1 MGITN
6 QNMIKPHTKARLY
19 INVPLNDGKIITLA
33 SDQMHYLLHVL
44 RLGVGAPIAVFNGVD
59 GEYLATII
67 EAVKKRCS
75 ISIKVRLRPQI
86 QCRDLWLL
94 FAPIKKARQ
103 DFIAQ
108 KASELGVRV
117 IWPVKTEFCQVS
129 RVNDERLVANAIE
142 AAEQTKRLDIA
153 EVKPFSNLLDALREI
168 ENDRLLIWCDE
179 ASAGDPA
186 LNISTALAAAPLHEK
201 AAVLIGPEGGF
212 SESERTHLQ
221 SRVNCLKISL
231 GPRILRAD
239 TAVISA
245 LSCYQSICG
254 DWQN

>member
-1 MGITN
+1 
-6 QNMIKPHTKARLY
+6 MIKPHTKARLF
-19 INVPLNDGKIITLA
+19 INVPLKDGKIITLA
-33 SDQMHYLLHVL
+33 SHQMHYLLHVL

-59 GEYLATII
+59 GEYLATIS

-75 ISIKVRLRPQI
+75 VSIKLRLRPQI
-86 QCRDLWLL
+86 HCRDLWLL
-94 FAPIKKARQ
+94 FAPVKKARL

-117 IWPVKTEFCQVS
+117 IWPVKTDFCQIS
-129 RVNDERLVANAIE
+129 RVNDDRLATNAIE
-142 AAEQTKRLDIA
+142 AAEQTERLDIA
-153 EVKPFSNLLDALREI
+153 KIKPFSSLSTALQHF
-168 ENDRLLIWCDE
+168 ENERLLIWCDE
-179 ASAGDPA
+179 ASAGHPS
-186 LNISTALAAAPLHEK
+186 LNISTALANAPPHEK
-201 AAVLIGPEGGF
+201 AAILIGPEGGF

-221 SRVNCLKISL
+221 SQINCLKISL

-239 TAVISA
+239 TAAISA

>member
-59 GEYLATII
+59 GEYLATIT

-86 QCRDLWLL
+86 QCHDLWLL
-94 FAPIKKARQ
+94 FAPVKKARL

-117 IWPVKTEFCQVS
+117 IWPVKTDFCNETS
-129 RVNDERLVANAIE
+129 SL
-142 AAEQTKRLDIA
+142 T
-153 EVKPFSNLLDALREI
+153 
-168 ENDRLLIWCDE
+168 LI
-179 ASAGDPA
+179 P
-186 LNISTALAAAPLHEK
+186 LA
-201 AAVLIGPEGGF
+201 
-212 SESERTHLQ
+212 
-221 SRVNCLKISL
+221 
-231 GPRILRAD
+231 
-239 TAVISA
+239 
-245 LSCYQSICG
+245 
-254 DWQN
+254 

>member
-1 MGITN
+1 
-6 QNMIKPHTKARLY
+6 MIKPPTKARLF

-33 SDQMHYLLHVL
+33 PDQMHYLLHVL

-67 EAVKKRCS
+67 EAVKKRCA
-75 ISIKVRLRPQI
+75 ISIKVRSRPQI

-94 FAPIKKARQ
+94 FAPVKKARL
-103 DFIAQ
+103 DFVAQ

-117 IWPVKTEFCQVS
+117 IWPVKTDFCQIS
-129 RVNDERLVANAIE
+129 RVNGDRLAANAIE
-142 AAEQTKRLDIA
+142 AAEQTERLDIA
-153 EVKPFSNLLDALREI
+153 EIKPFSSLLTALQHF
-168 ENDRLLIWCDE
+168 ENERLLIWCDE
-179 ASAGDPA
+179 ASAGHSA
-186 LNISTALAAAPLHEK
+186 LNISTALAAAPPHEK

-212 SESERTHLQ
+212 SESERTDLQ
-221 SRVNCLKISL
+221 SRINCLKISL

-239 TAVISA
+239 TAAISA

-254 DWQN
+254 DWQS